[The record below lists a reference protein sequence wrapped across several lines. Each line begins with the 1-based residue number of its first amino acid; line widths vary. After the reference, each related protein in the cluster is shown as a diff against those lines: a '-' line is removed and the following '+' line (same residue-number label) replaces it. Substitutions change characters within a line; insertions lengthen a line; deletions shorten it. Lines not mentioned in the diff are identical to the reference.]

1 MESEKISLIF
11 NQFTLRNKKKKN
23 RIELIYSSTPKDF
36 LSNSALTN
44 PSL

>member
-1 MESEKISLIF
+1 MFYTIF
-11 NQFTLRNKKKKN
+11 KYNVKFLKKKKE
-23 RIELIYSSTPKDF
+23 RIDKIYSSTPKDF